1 MQRVKLKLYR
11 RRTREVPHA
20 CMREDDGD
28 GAVAMRVKRR
38 EEERRRKKR

>member
-1 MQRVKLKLYR
+1 
-11 RRTREVPHA
+11 
-20 CMREDDGD
+20 MREDDGD